1 LNERDLKS
9 AKELLL
15 RFTAAAPTVHSM
27 SPGTR
32 NPSGSQTVL
41 TFKTPSGHYFDWR
54 GLCRP
59 RAISGIGRCSG
70 RGGDNGVEKKSLNV
84 LRLADC
90 KGSRNLHHFFSEVPV
105 SLFGARLSTIPI
117 WVLFQSRNLGQIED
131 GRRIDE
137 FGRGFDMPLYRHRY
151 PQNLLRSTLHT

>member
-1 LNERDLKS
+1 MVGES
-9 AKELLL
+9 TFASQSL
-15 RFTAAAPTVHSM
+15 RSEAH
-27 SPGTR
+27 
-32 NPSGSQTVL
+32 
-41 TFKTPSGHYFDWR
+41 
-54 GLCRP
+54 P

-90 KGSRNLHHFFSEVPV
+90 KGSRNLHQTFSEIPV
-105 SLFGARLSTIPI
+105 SLFGARLCTIPI
-117 WVLFQSRNLGQIED
+117 CLLFQGRNLGQIED